1 MTRWQ
6 ERDIETREREAAFE
20 RAARKSARSVAPR
33 PPRWRRLA
41 QSVLEES
48 YALRTIQT
56 RRGRHVDQP

>member
-6 ERDIETREREAAFE
+6 ERDAKTRERQAAFQ
-20 RAARKSARSVAPR
+20 RAARRGHHPVAPR
-33 PPRWRRLA
+33 ALRWRRLA

-56 RRGRHVDQP
+56 RQGRYVDQP

>member
-6 ERDIETREREAAFE
+6 ERDIETRDQVAAFE
-20 RAARKSARSVAPR
+20 RAARERRRRAAPR

-41 QSVLEES
+41 QSLLEES

-56 RRGRHVDQP
+56 RQGRYAD